1 MSLSEKLNS
10 AIQESSV
17 KSCKIGSLLLGKE
30 LSEKDKQNLIT
41 ILDADPKDPSRVPN
55 TTLGK
60 ILREEGY
67 DISNS
72 AVDRHRRGDCACRRL
87 DKK

>member
-10 AIQESSV
+10 AIQESSI
-17 KSCKIGSLLLGKE
+17 KACKIGLLLVGKE
-30 LSEKDKQNLIT
+30 LTEKDKQNLIV

-72 AVDRHRRGDCACRRL
+72 AVDRHRRADCACHRL